1 MVYNNMQIANLVMF
15 RSMNMTTS
23 DMIVEVCKNM
33 NISIAELARR
43 INQSPQ
49 NLNKKLKRGTVSAK
63 EMIAIAQVLDIT
75 YEQRFILNDGTII
88 RYGN

>member
-1 MVYNNMQIANLVMF
+1 
-15 RSMNMTTS
+15 MTTS

-49 NLNKKLKRGTVSAK
+49 NINKKLKR
-63 EMIAIAQVLDIT
+63 
-75 YEQRFILNDGTII
+75 
-88 RYGN
+88 

>member
-1 MVYNNMQIANLVMF
+1 
-15 RSMNMTTS
+15 MTTS

-49 NLNKKLKRGTVSAK
+49 DLNKKLKRGTVSPK
-63 EMIAIAQVLDIT
+63 EMIAIAKVLD
-75 YEQRFILNDGTII
+75 YL
-88 RYGN
+88 

>member
-1 MVYNNMQIANLVMF
+1 
-15 RSMNMTTS
+15 MTTS

-49 NLNKKLKRGTVSAK
+49 NLNKKLKRSTVSAK
-63 EMIAIAQVLDIT
+63 EMIAIAQVLDII

-88 RYGN
+88 GYGN

>member
-1 MVYNNMQIANLVMF
+1 
-15 RSMNMTTS
+15 MTTS

-49 NLNKKLKRGTVSAK
+49 NINKKLKRGTVSSK
-63 EMIAIAQVLDIT
+63 GMIAIAKVLDIT

>member
-1 MVYNNMQIANLVMF
+1 
-15 RSMNMTTS
+15 MTTS

-49 NLNKKLKRGTVSAK
+49 NINKKLKRGTVSSK
-63 EMIAIAQVLDIT
+63 EMIAIFQLFSLSV
-75 YEQRFILNDGTII
+75 
-88 RYGN
+88 